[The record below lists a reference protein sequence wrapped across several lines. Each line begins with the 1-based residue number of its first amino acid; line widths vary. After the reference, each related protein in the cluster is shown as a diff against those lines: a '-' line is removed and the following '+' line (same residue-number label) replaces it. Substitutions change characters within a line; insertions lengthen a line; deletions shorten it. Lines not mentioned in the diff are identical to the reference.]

1 MYQFI
6 RDLIDYNGT
15 GNYDQTYVYAAI
27 ILIILF
33 IVVLVDV
40 FYRFFMRFIPRE

>member
-1 MYQFI
+1 MYDFVK
-6 RDLIDYNGT
+6 DLIGYSGT
-15 GNYDQTYVYAAI
+15 ANYDQIYVYLSS